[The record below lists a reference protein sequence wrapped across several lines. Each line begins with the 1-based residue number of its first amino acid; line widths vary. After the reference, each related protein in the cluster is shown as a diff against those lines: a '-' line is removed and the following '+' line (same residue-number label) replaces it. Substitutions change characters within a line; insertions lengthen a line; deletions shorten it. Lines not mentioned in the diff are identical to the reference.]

1 MPELPEVETT
11 CRGIECHL
19 VGQKITDVIVRNAR
33 LRYPVDK
40 KIRKRL
46 TGLIIQKVSR
56 KGKYIVLLCQD
67 GAIVI
72 HLGMSGSLRI
82 SSPQEALGAHD
93 HIDVLLTKGQ
103 LLRYCDPRRFGLFM
117 WVDEPLDQHR
127 LFSRMGVEPLSDQ
140 FDATCLY
147 SQSRRRSLS
156 VKQFIMNNQIVL
168 GVGNIYASESLFRA
182 GIHPLRAANRI
193 SEQRYSILV
202 DKIKKV
208 LNEAIA
214 AGGTTLRDFVG
225 GDGKP
230 GYFKFALRVYG
241 RASEPCLQCDS
252 NIKSCRQGGRTTYYC
267 STCQS

>member
-19 VGQKITDVIVRNAR
+19 VGQKITNVVVRNPR
-33 LRYPVDK
+33 LRYPVDN
-40 KIRKRL
+40 KIKRIL
-46 TGLIIQKVSR
+46 TGLKIKKVIR
-56 KGKYIVLLCQD
+56 KGKYIVLLCKD
-67 GAIVI
+67 GAIII

-82 SSPQEALGAHD
+82 SSPEETSGAHD
-93 HIDVLLTKGQ
+93 HIDVLFTNGQ
-103 LLRYCDPRRFGLFM
+103 ILRYCDPRRFGLFM
-117 WVDEPLDQHR
+117 WVNEPIDQHK

-140 FDATCLY
+140 LDMAYLY
-147 SQSRRRSLS
+147 TQSRRRSLS

-193 SEQRYSILV
+193 SKQRYAVLV
-202 DKIKKV
+202 EEIKKV
-208 LNEAIA
+208 LDEAIA

-241 RASEPCLQCDS
+241 RVEEPCLQCGS

-267 STCQS
+267 SACQS

>member
-11 CRGIECHL
+11 CRGIEPHL
-19 VGQKITDVIVRNAR
+19 IGQKITDVIVRNTR
-33 LRYPVDK
+33 LRYLVDK
-40 KIRKRL
+40 TIKKIL

-56 KGKYIVLLCQD
+56 KGKYIVLLCSG
-67 GAIVI
+67 GAVII
-72 HLGMSGSLRI
+72 HLGMSGSLRL
-82 SSPQEALGAHD
+82 SSLHEAPGAHD
-93 HIDVLLTKGQ
+93 HIDVLLANGQ

-117 WVDEPLDQHR
+117 WVDEPIDQHK
-127 LFSRMGVEPLSDQ
+127 LFSRMGVEPLSEQ
-140 FDATCLY
+140 FDAAYLY
-147 SQSRRRSLS
+147 AQSRRRSLA

-182 GIHPLRAANRI
+182 GLHPLRAANRI
-193 SEQRYSILV
+193 SKQRYSILV
-202 DKIKKV
+202 EEIKKV

-241 RASEPCLQCDS
+241 RAGEPCLQCGSD
-252 NIKSCRQGGRTTYYC
+252 IKSCRQGARATYYC
-267 STCQS
+267 SKCQR